1 MSFSS
6 TKQQVVHEWKSRWV
20 CLAKKTFRNKK
31 SIIFAPEKCI
41 DKFI

>member
-6 TKQQVVHEWKSRWV
+6 TKQQVVKIGLSG
-20 CLAKKTFRNKK
+20 KKTFRNKK